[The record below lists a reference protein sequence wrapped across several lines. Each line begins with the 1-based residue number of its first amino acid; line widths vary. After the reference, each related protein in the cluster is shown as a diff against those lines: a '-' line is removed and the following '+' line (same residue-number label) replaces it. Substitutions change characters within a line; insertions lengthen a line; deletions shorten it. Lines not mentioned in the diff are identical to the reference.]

1 MKFKSEQEGGILGQL
16 VGQKKTVAKHV
27 ASIRL
32 QHAIAKELVFRF
44 YKARV
49 L

>member
-1 MKFKSEQEGGILGQL
+1 
-16 VGQKKTVAKHV
+16 V

-49 L
+49 LWYREAYHEQ